1 MQYSMKYIF
10 GFAAV
15 LCFVCSILISS
26 ANVGLRERQEIN
38 KKLDKQKSVLQA
50 AWLVKPGEKATA
62 AEVER
67 IFQNV
72 KPHVVDLASGEV
84 LADVDPESFDEAK
97 EAQSGAPENNAGI
110 KTVPGRVKTYEVV
123 EDGKTTMIILP
134 IYGKGLWS
142 TMKGFLALDADGTTV
157 RGLTYYEQ
165 AETPG
170 LGGEVEN
177 PRWKQ
182 LWQGRK
188 AFGDDGAVKI
198 AVIKG
203 PAGNP
208 ESDPHHVDGLSGAT
222 ITSRGVTNM
231 LQYWL
236 GDKGFGPY
244 LKKFRESRQSAA

>member
-1 MQYSMKYIF
+1 MHYSMRYIF

-15 LCFVCSILISS
+15 VCFFCSIMISS
-26 ANVGLRERQEIN
+26 ANVLLRDRQETN
-38 KKLDKQKSVLQA
+38 KAVDKKTSVLQA
-50 AWLVKPGEKATA
+50 AWLVKPGEKVTA
-62 AEVER
+62 ADVER

-72 KPHVVDLASGEV
+72 RPHVVDLATGAV

-97 EAQSGAPENNAGI
+97 EPLLQAPENNAGI
-110 KTVPGRVKTYEVV
+110 KTVPGRAKTYEVV
-123 EDGKTTMIILP
+123 ENGKTTMIILP
-134 IYGKGLWS
+134 VYGKGLWS
-142 TMKGFLALDADGTTV
+142 TMKGFLALDADGNTI

-182 LWQGRK
+182 LWQGRR

-203 PAGNP
+203 PAGTP
-208 ESDPHHVDGLSGAT
+208 EADPHHVDGLSGAT
-222 ITSRGVTNM
+222 LTSRGVTNM

-236 GDKGFGPY
+236 GDLGFGPY
-244 LKKFRESRQSAA
+244 LNNFREARQSAA